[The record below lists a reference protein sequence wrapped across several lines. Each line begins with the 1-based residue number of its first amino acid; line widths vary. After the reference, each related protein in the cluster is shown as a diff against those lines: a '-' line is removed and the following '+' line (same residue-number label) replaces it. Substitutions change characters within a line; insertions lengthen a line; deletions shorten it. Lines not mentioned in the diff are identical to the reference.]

1 MVGNEKVEYTKEG
14 LKALISGYDAISF
27 DIFDTLVMRKVYF
40 NHDVFRIVGKKY
52 AEILPDFFD
61 YRVRAERELS
71 RTRYPYMEEIY
82 EHLAKASGISLSV
95 AMEMMQYEMSVEKS
109 VIVPRKDMVDIF
121 NYCKEIGKKVYIVS
135 DMYMHQAD
143 LEKIINDIGI
153 VGYDRIF
160 VSCEYD
166 TSKPQRLFEC
176 YKKEVTAGSYLHIG
190 DSYACD
196 IAPSALV
203 DIDSF
208 RLKMSTEIWESA
220 GEKPSECLEER
231 TQQAEY
237 IADKLNSPFSV

>member
-1 MVGNEKVEYTKEG
+1 
-14 LKALISGYDAISF
+14 
-27 DIFDTLVMRKVYF
+27 
-40 NHDVFRIVGKKY
+40 
-52 AEILPDFFD
+52 
-61 YRVRAERELS
+61 
-71 RTRYPYMEEIY
+71 
-82 EHLAKASGISLSV
+82 
-95 AMEMMQYEMSVEKS
+95 
-109 VIVPRKDMVDIF
+109 
-121 NYCKEIGKKVYIVS
+121 
-135 DMYMHQAD
+135 MYMHQAD